1 VKSFAR
7 FALVTVAV
15 VLAFAFGLALVMKD
29 PLVARAV
36 WVSAAVAVAVQL
48 AAFGLTRATQPAN
61 VIAGWGAGMIIR
73 LAALAVY
80 GLLGVKSLGLPMGP
94 ALLSLAAFF
103 FVTTLIEP
111 VFLKP

>member
-1 VKSFAR
+1 VRR
-7 FALVTVAV
+7 FAKFAGVTVAV
-15 VLAFAFGLALVMKD
+15 VLVLAFGLTLVMKD
-29 PLVARAV
+29 AQVARAV
-36 WVSAAVAVAVQL
+36 WMSAAFAVAVQL

-73 LAALAVY
+73 VAALAVY
-80 GLLGVKSLGLPMGP
+80 ALFVVKSLGLPMGP

>member
-1 VKSFAR
+1 VKR
-7 FALVTVAV
+7 FAAFAGVTAAV
-15 VLAFAFGLALVMKD
+15 VLVLAFVLTLVMKD
-29 PLVARAV
+29 PRVARAV
-36 WVSAAVAVAVQL
+36 WMSAVVAVAVQL

-80 GLLGVKSLGLPMGP
+80 GLLVVKVLDLPMGP

-111 VFLKP
+111 AFLKP

>member
-1 VKSFAR
+1 MKRFAT
-7 FALVTVAV
+7 FALVTSV
-15 VLAFAFGLALVMKD
+15 VVVAFALGLTFVMKD
-29 PLVARAV
+29 PEVGRAV
-36 WVSAAVAVAVQL
+36 WMSAVVAVAVQL

-80 GLLGVKSLGLPMGP
+80 GLLVVKALGLPMGP

>member
-1 VKSFAR
+1 VKRVAK
-7 FALVTVAV
+7 FALVTGLVVA
-15 VLAFAFGLALVMKD
+15 VLAFGLTRVMQD
-29 PLVARAV
+29 AAASRAV
-36 WVSAAVAVAVQL
+36 WVSAGVAVLVQL

-61 VIAGWGAGMIIR
+61 VVAGWGAGMIIR
-73 LAALAVY
+73 VMALAAYA
-80 GLLGVKSLGLPMGP
+80 LLVVNSLGLLMGP